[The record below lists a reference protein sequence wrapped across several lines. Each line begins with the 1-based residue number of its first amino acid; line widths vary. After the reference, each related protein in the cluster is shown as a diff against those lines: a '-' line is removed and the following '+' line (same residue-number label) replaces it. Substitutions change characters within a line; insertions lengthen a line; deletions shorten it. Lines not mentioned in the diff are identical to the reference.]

1 MERSIDAASHLISYV
16 WLSLNVDMDILIAMA
31 DNHLEVVIETE
42 IFFLYSDKIVAVHM
56 TICSVVQ
63 GLGMRLGCNEWL
75 QLYICIYSKL

>member
-42 IFFLYSDKIVAVHM
+42 NFF
-56 TICSVVQ
+56 
-63 GLGMRLGCNEWL
+63 
-75 QLYICIYSKL
+75 YILTR